1 MSTKKS
7 GVVKIPADPKEVAA
21 AHEWESCLYDVNSKL
36 SGIYQQLGIFRIQLE
51 EDDRIIEMLQE
62 KRDRLAAEIASMEQ
76 RAAELEEEKK
86 RL

>member
-7 GVVKIPADPKEVAA
+7 GVIKIPADPKAIVD
-21 AHEWESCLYDVNSKL
+21 AHEWESSLYDVNSKL
-36 SGIYQQLGIFRIQLE
+36 SGIYQELAICRVQLQ

-76 RAAELEEEKK
+76 RAVELEEEKK